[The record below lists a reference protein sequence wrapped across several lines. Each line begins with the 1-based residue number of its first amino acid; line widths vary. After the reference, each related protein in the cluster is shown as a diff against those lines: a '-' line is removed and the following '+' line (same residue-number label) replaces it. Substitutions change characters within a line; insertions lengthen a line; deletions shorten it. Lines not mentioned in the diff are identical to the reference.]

1 VLKLGEVLAGWNVQL
16 NASVKWFQG

>member
-16 NASVKWFQG
+16 NASVKWLQG